1 MICNFPTPKEI
12 PYEVRQKVMNNV
24 FPKKWSLMKRASLVS
39 IFSVSLSFL
48 GIMVLFSFLYI
59 KNNYNSL
66 LGWSSLHIDEK
77 ATSSQIVSSEGQPIE
92 DIVFKW
98 EDLDNIELLISET
111 ENLLAELE
119 SLI

>member
-1 MICNFPTPKEI
+1 
-12 PYEVRQKVMNNV
+12 
-24 FPKKWSLMKRASLVS
+24 
-39 IFSVSLSFL
+39 
-48 GIMVLFSFLYI
+48 
-59 KNNYNSL
+59 
-66 LGWSSLHIDEK
+66 LHIDEK
-77 ATSSQIVSSEGQPIE
+77 TTSSQIVSSEGQPIE